1 MVEGVRIVTK
11 EISLVLEMPIK
22 EPVLYMMFLF

>member
-1 MVEGVRIVTK
+1 MVEGLRIVIK
-11 EISLVLEMPIK
+11 EISLILEMSVK